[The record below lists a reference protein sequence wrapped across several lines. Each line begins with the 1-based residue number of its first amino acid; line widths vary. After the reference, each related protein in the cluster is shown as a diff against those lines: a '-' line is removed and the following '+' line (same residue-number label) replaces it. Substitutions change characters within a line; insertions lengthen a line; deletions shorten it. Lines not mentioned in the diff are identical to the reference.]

1 METIALEAS
10 TTAIAYELT
19 LATSA
24 QADIA
29 AFAAIYDHFFRR
41 VYNYVRYRVGDAAE
55 ADDLTAQVFE
65 RVLRH
70 LPSYR
75 AKRGPF
81 AAWLFR
87 IARNTVYDEL
97 RRRQRHPWLPLETI
111 HDHIDDQVGPDEE
124 VAAKLERARVLGLI
138 AALPE
143 RKREIIA
150 LKFGAGL
157 TSRHIADLM
166 KLSESN
172 VGVILYRAL
181 NTLRS
186 QLAEGG

>member
-1 METIALEAS
+1 METTALEAPA
-10 TTAIAYELT
+10 TATAYEQT

-24 QADIA
+24 QADTA

-70 LPSYR
+70 LPTYR
-75 AKRGPF
+75 APRGPF

-87 IARNTVYDEL
+87 IARNTVYDDL
-97 RRRQRHPWLPLETI
+97 RRRRRHPWVPLETV
-111 HDHIDDQVGPDEE
+111 HDQPGDQVGPEEE

-138 AALPE
+138 AALSE
-143 RKREIIA
+143 REREIIA

-157 TSRHIADLM
+157 TNRHIADLM

-181 NTLRS
+181 QTLRLR
-186 QLAEGG
+186 LAEGG